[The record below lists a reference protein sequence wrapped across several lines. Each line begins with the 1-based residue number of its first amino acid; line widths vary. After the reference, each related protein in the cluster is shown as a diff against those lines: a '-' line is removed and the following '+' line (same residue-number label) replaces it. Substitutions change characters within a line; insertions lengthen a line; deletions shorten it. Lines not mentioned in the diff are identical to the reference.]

1 MCSNDGS
8 FVFSQIMAESTDFPI
23 CSVCLEGFTH
33 DGDGCPK
40 LLPCSHTLCES
51 CLEKFRR
58 ANRWGPIQCPECRVF
73 HQLPLD
79 GTNGFPTNRYVLHI
93 LGLEKKIMVQEK
105 NDVEAILCQVHQ
117 KPCVMFCLKKE
128 CWKTLCPKCPVQ
140 EHQEHNVVS
149 LAECIQESQ
158 ELKRMKQG
166 VADTRKTLETYE
178 AQVTEARL
186 IVEGKEAEAIEAIE
200 KTATELKLM
209 INKKSAE
216 LKKKVRQSCDDELKH
231 LETISDDVIG
241 QTELGTTI
249 EYDIADRS
257 EKNISKGV
265 QQLIQLK
272 NRYFDFQKL
281 ARQERREGK
290 NYRLL
295 HFHKN
300 TNQIQYSSLMGD
312 IVSTSHAMSRLR
324 GKESVSTDGGNS
336 TAPSA
341 GSARPASRPSESDDF
356 VGPVRSSRGLSGARR
371 SAPY

>member
-8 FVFSQIMAESTDFPI
+8 FVFLQIMAESTDYPI

-40 LLPCSHTLCES
+40 LLPCSHTLCVS
-51 CLEKFRR
+51 CILKLRG
-58 ANRWGPIQCPECRVF
+58 ASRWGTIQCPECRVF

-93 LGLEKKIMVQEK
+93 LVLAKKTIEQEK
-105 NDVEAILCQVHQ
+105 THLDDLLCEVHL

-128 CWKTLCPKCPVQ
+128 CWMTLCAKCPVQ
-140 EHQEHNVVS
+140 EHHEHNVVS

-158 ELKRMKQG
+158 ELIHMKQG
-166 VADTRKTLETYE
+166 VADVRQSLENYE
-178 AQVTEARL
+178 AQVNEARQIFL
-186 IVEGKEAEAIEAIE
+186 KKESEANEAIE

-209 INKKSAE
+209 IDKTSKE
-216 LKKKVRQSCDDELKH
+216 LKKKVRQSCDDELEH
-231 LETISDDVIG
+231 LDAILDDVNPNI
-241 QTELGTTI
+241 ELGRTI
-249 EYDIADRS
+249 EHDIADRS

-265 QQLIQLK
+265 QQLIQFK
-272 NRYFDFQKL
+272 RRCFDFQKF
-281 ARQERREGK
+281 ARQERRERRT
-290 NYRLL
+290 YRLL

-300 TNQIQYSSLMGD
+300 NNQIQYSSLMGD

-324 GKESVSTDGGNS
+324 GKESVSTDGSNS

-341 GSARPASRPSESDDF
+341 GSARTASRTSESEDF
-356 VGPVRSSRGLSGARR
+356 VGPVRSSRGLNGARR